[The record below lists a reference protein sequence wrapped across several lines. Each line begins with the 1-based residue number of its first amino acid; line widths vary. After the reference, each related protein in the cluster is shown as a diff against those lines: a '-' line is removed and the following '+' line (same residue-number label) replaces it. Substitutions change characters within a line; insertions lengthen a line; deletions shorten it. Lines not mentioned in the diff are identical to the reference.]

1 MVSNVV
7 KVVNPTGLHLK
18 PAGTFC
24 AVARRYQSTITF
36 TCDNT
41 TANAKSVLSILGAC
55 VQCGK
60 DIEIVCN
67 GPDEKEALAAL
78 VKLVENGLE
87 EGKI

>member
-1 MVSNVV
+1 MVSKVV

-24 AVARRYQSTITF
+24 ARARQFQSTITF

-41 TANAKSVLSILGAC
+41 TANAKSVLSILSAC

-60 DIEIVCN
+60 EIEIVCN
-67 GPDEKEALAAL
+67 GLDEKMALAAL
-78 VKLVENGLE
+78 VKLVEDGME
-87 EGKI
+87 EKRG